1 MKKLLLLLITLL
13 CASTAAR
20 AADSVPNCRNMKR
33 DITALSCTIYYEARG
48 ATYVDKLGISFVTIN
63 RSKMQGNK
71 SLAKVIKQKGQYSF
85 MQRKNLVPK
94 EQEAWDEANQIAK
107 QMIKLTKDHVMYKV
121 LDFTQGATYYHD
133 RSISNPWNFTMTLKT
148 ANLVFYK
155 DSYATN

>member
-1 MKKLLLLLITLL
+1 MKKLLILAILLLLPVVSNAT
-13 CASTAAR
+13 
-20 AADSVPNCRNMKR
+20 NCKLMRQ
-33 DITALSCTIYYEARG
+33 DVTALTCAIYYEARG

-107 QMIKLTKDHVMYKV
+107 QMIKLTKDPVIYKL
-121 LDFTQGATYYHD
+121 LDFTDGATYYHD
-133 RSISNPWNFTMTLKT
+133 RSIPNPWKFTRTSKT

-155 DSYATN
+155 DSYASN